1 MEAEAILADPHDGR
15 TRASDR
21 YLGEITS
28 ALIEAGLIAA
38 DNPAAARLAALCQ
51 RLGVP
56 GPGPAIAAAVRLPVR
71 WASVI
76 AQRPA
81 PETGPELFAPLATI
95 LPDLDG
101 TRFALAG
108 LSLTAGHSYLH
119 VVASGLP
126 KLAERF
132 GPGWRPGFSWW
143 VQDGAGHWHLG
154 AMAGRATR
162 RPARPSS
169 SSGWSRRSPLRRKR
183 SRCWSA
189 RARPRS
195 ARWCRYGPLRRWR
208 TLRIM
213 DREGAETYLR
223 LLAEAAMRGSL
234 APAAAA
240 RAPNASTIMVVGH
253 ALTAV
258 GALDPVTAEE
268 ILADFRLAV
277 TVRHLH
283 GEPGQG
289 AGQAVT
295 AAQWLAQGR
304 PSCAGSRARPRTGG
318 RGTGGRD
325 ARGQRGGDRADR
337 FVPVGMTVPFLAG
350 AVSGELCLMS
360 FAQTGTGARFIAAW
374 QVHSPSLEP
383 QLSYHYPGLIP
394 FEEFTVTD
402 DRGGRYKLDHTPG
415 SDLAWPNMIRLS
427 PAPPGNIRWL
437 DVAPPYRQAVR
448 VALSRGGPHSSD
460 DEAQVSVS
468 DAALSAGEH
477 LLVMLAERLLT
488 GTPEFPRRGMLAAPP
503 TSPRQVV
510 AGGFGDIIAALKA
523 ADVLSPL
530 SPVPARLA
538 TLCASLDLTGH
549 GIAAP
554 PTLDLP
560 EPWLSLLAH
569 YQRRKPEPNQMRE
582 GYAALAATLPEL
594 DGIRVTLLGLQH
606 TQGSSALHVLAQGR
620 RRSRG
625 PGRSTST

>member
-1 MEAEAILADPHDGR
+1 
-15 TRASDR
+15 
-21 YLGEITS
+21 
-28 ALIEAGLIAA
+28 
-38 DNPAAARLAALCQ
+38 
-51 RLGVP
+51 
-56 GPGPAIAAAVRLPVR
+56 
-71 WASVI
+71 
-76 AQRPA
+76 
-81 PETGPELFAPLATI
+81 
-95 LPDLDG
+95 
-101 TRFALAG
+101 
-108 LSLTAGHSYLH
+108 
-119 VVASGLP
+119 
-126 KLAERF
+126 
-132 GPGWRPGFSWW
+132 
-143 VQDGAGHWHLG
+143 
-154 AMAGRATR
+154 
-162 RPARPSS
+162 
-169 SSGWSRRSPLRRKR
+169 
-183 SRCWSA
+183 
-189 RARPRS
+189 
-195 ARWCRYGPLRRWR
+195 
-208 TLRIM
+208 M

-240 RAPNASTIMVVGH
+240 QAPNASTIMVVGH

-283 GEPGQG
+283 SEDGQGPGQ
-289 AGQAVT
+289 ALT

-304 PSCAGSRARPRTGG
+304 PVLRGKPRPAPSPGEGAPGDSTDQHGANQHGAGE
-318 RGTGGRD
+318 
-325 ARGQRGGDRADR
+325 DRADR
-337 FVPVGMTVPFLAG
+337 FVPVGLTVPFLAG

-374 QVHSPSLEP
+374 QVHSPALEV
-383 QLSYHYPGLIP
+383 QLSHHYPGLIP
-394 FEEFTVTD
+394 FDEFTVTD
-402 DRGGRYKLDHTPG
+402 DRGARYKLDHTPG

-437 DVAPPYRQAVR
+437 DVAPPYWQAVR

-460 DEAQVSVS
+460 DETQVSVS

-477 LLVMLAERLLT
+477 LLIMLAERLLT

-510 AGGFGDIIAALKA
+510 AGGFGDIIAALEA

-569 YQRRKPEPNQMRE
+569 YQRRKPEPTQMRE
-582 GYAALAATLPEL
+582 GYAALAARLPEL
-594 DGIRVTLLGLQH
+594 DGIRLILLGLQH
-606 TQGSSALHVLAQGR
+606 TEGGSALHVLAQGR
-620 RRSRG
+620 TPEPRPG
-625 PGRSTST
+625 PLDIDLNFPLSLWLRDSGGRWHAARPDRCHQGDRESAIRLRLVPPLTRPADWVEVLAGGRSAQVRATLPLRWRYPS

>member
-1 MEAEAILADPHDGR
+1 
-15 TRASDR
+15 
-21 YLGEITS
+21 
-28 ALIEAGLIAA
+28 
-38 DNPAAARLAALCQ
+38 
-51 RLGVP
+51 
-56 GPGPAIAAAVRLPVR
+56 
-71 WASVI
+71 
-76 AQRPA
+76 
-81 PETGPELFAPLATI
+81 
-95 LPDLDG
+95 
-101 TRFALAG
+101 
-108 LSLTAGHSYLH
+108 
-119 VVASGLP
+119 
-126 KLAERF
+126 
-132 GPGWRPGFSWW
+132 
-143 VQDGAGHWHLG
+143 
-154 AMAGRATR
+154 
-162 RPARPSS
+162 
-169 SSGWSRRSPLRRKR
+169 
-183 SRCWSA
+183 
-189 RARPRS
+189 
-195 ARWCRYGPLRRWR
+195 
-208 TLRIM
+208 M

-234 APAAAA
+234 APAAA
-240 RAPNASTIMVVGH
+240 RSPNASTIMVVGH
-253 ALTAV
+253 ALTSV

-268 ILADFRLAV
+268 ILTDFRLAV

-283 GEPGQG
+283 SEPGQG
-289 AGQAVT
+289 VGQVVT

-304 PSCAGSRARPRTGG
+304 PVLRGKPRPAPSPGEG
-318 RGTGGRD
+318 APGDGTPGDG
-325 ARGQRGGDRADR
+325 AGGDRADR

-374 QVHSPSLEP
+374 QVHSPALEV
-383 QLSYHYPGLIP
+383 QLSHHYPGLIP
-394 FEEFTVTD
+394 FDEFTVTD
-402 DRGGRYKLDHTPG
+402 DRGGRYKLDQTPG

-460 DEAQVSVS
+460 DETQVSVS

-510 AGGFGDIIAALKA
+510 AGGFGDIIAALEA

-569 YQRRKPEPNQMRE
+569 YQRRKPEPTQMRE

-606 TQGSSALHVLAQGR
+606 TQGSSVLHVLAQGPAPEPR
-620 RRSRG
+620 PG
-625 PGRSTST
+625 PLDIDLNFPLSFWLRESGGRWHAARPDRCHQADGESAIRLRLVPPLTRPADWVEVQAGGRSAKVRATLPLRWRYPS

>member
-1 MEAEAILADPHDGR
+1 
-15 TRASDR
+15 
-21 YLGEITS
+21 
-28 ALIEAGLIAA
+28 
-38 DNPAAARLAALCQ
+38 
-51 RLGVP
+51 
-56 GPGPAIAAAVRLPVR
+56 
-71 WASVI
+71 
-76 AQRPA
+76 
-81 PETGPELFAPLATI
+81 
-95 LPDLDG
+95 
-101 TRFALAG
+101 
-108 LSLTAGHSYLH
+108 
-119 VVASGLP
+119 
-126 KLAERF
+126 
-132 GPGWRPGFSWW
+132 
-143 VQDGAGHWHLG
+143 
-154 AMAGRATR
+154 
-162 RPARPSS
+162 
-169 SSGWSRRSPLRRKR
+169 
-183 SRCWSA
+183 
-189 RARPRS
+189 
-195 ARWCRYGPLRRWR
+195 
-208 TLRIM
+208 M
-213 DREGAETYLR
+213 DREGAETFLR

-289 AGQAVT
+289 GGQAVT
-295 AAQWLAQGR
+295 AVEWLAQGR
-304 PSCAGSRARPRTGG
+304 PVLRGKPRPAASPVE
-318 RGTGGRD
+318 GTPGEGTS
-325 ARGQRGGDRADR
+325 GEGTSGNGADR
-337 FVPVGMTVPFLAG
+337 FVPVGLTVPFLAG

-360 FAQTGTGARFIAAW
+360 FAQTSTGARFIAAW
-374 QVHSPSLEP
+374 QIRSPALEV
-383 QLSYHYPGLIP
+383 QLSHHYPGLIP
-394 FEEFTVTD
+394 YHEFTVTD
-402 DRGGRYKLDHTPG
+402 DRGARYKLEHTPG

-437 DVAPPYRQAVR
+437 DVAPPYRQAFR
-448 VALSRGGPHSSD
+448 VVLSRDGPHSPD

-468 DAALSAGEH
+468 DADLSAGEH

-510 AGGFGDIIAALKA
+510 AGGFGDIIAALEA

-569 YQRRKPEPNQMRE
+569 YQRRKPEPTQMRE

-594 DGIRVTLLGLQH
+594 DGIRVTMLGLQH
-606 TQGSSALHVLAQGR
+606 TQGSSVLHVLAQGPAPEPR
-620 RRSRG
+620 PG
-625 PGRSTST
+625 PLDIDLNFPLSFWLRESGGRWHAARPAERYGGEPRDGEWTMRLQLVPPLTRATPWAEVRAADQKAEVRARLPVRWGYPS

>member
-1 MEAEAILADPHDGR
+1 
-15 TRASDR
+15 
-21 YLGEITS
+21 
-28 ALIEAGLIAA
+28 
-38 DNPAAARLAALCQ
+38 
-51 RLGVP
+51 
-56 GPGPAIAAAVRLPVR
+56 
-71 WASVI
+71 
-76 AQRPA
+76 
-81 PETGPELFAPLATI
+81 
-95 LPDLDG
+95 
-101 TRFALAG
+101 
-108 LSLTAGHSYLH
+108 
-119 VVASGLP
+119 
-126 KLAERF
+126 
-132 GPGWRPGFSWW
+132 
-143 VQDGAGHWHLG
+143 
-154 AMAGRATR
+154 
-162 RPARPSS
+162 
-169 SSGWSRRSPLRRKR
+169 
-183 SRCWSA
+183 
-189 RARPRS
+189 
-195 ARWCRYGPLRRWR
+195 
-208 TLRIM
+208 M

-289 AGQAVT
+289 AGQTVT
-295 AAQWLAQGR
+295 AVQWLAQGR
-304 PSCAGSRARPRTGG
+304 PVLRGKPRPAPSPEE
-318 RGTGGRD
+318 GTPGEGTPGEGTPGEGTSGEGTSGNATPGDGADR
-325 ARGQRGGDRADR
+325 DRADR
-337 FVPVGMTVPFLAG
+337 FVPVGLTVPFLAG

-374 QVHSPSLEP
+374 QVHSPALEV
-383 QLSYHYPGLIP
+383 QLSHHYPGLIP
-394 FEEFTVTD
+394 FDEFTVTD
-402 DRGGRYKLDHTPG
+402 DRGARYKLDHTPG

-427 PAPPGNIRWL
+427 PAPPENIRWL
-437 DVAPPYRQAVR
+437 DVAPPYRQGIR
-448 VALSRGGPHSSD
+448 VALSRGGPHSPD

-510 AGGFGDIIAALKA
+510 AGGFGDIIAALEA

-569 YQRRKPEPNQMRE
+569 YQRRKPEPTQMRE

-606 TQGSSALHVLAQGR
+606 TQGSSVLHVLAQGPAPEPR
-620 RRSRG
+620 PG
-625 PGRSTST
+625 PLDIDLNFPLSFWLRESGGRWHAARPDRCHQADGESAIRLRLVPPLTRPADWVEVLASGRSAEVRTTLPLHWRYPW

>member
-1 MEAEAILADPHDGR
+1 
-15 TRASDR
+15 
-21 YLGEITS
+21 
-28 ALIEAGLIAA
+28 
-38 DNPAAARLAALCQ
+38 
-51 RLGVP
+51 
-56 GPGPAIAAAVRLPVR
+56 
-71 WASVI
+71 
-76 AQRPA
+76 
-81 PETGPELFAPLATI
+81 
-95 LPDLDG
+95 
-101 TRFALAG
+101 
-108 LSLTAGHSYLH
+108 
-119 VVASGLP
+119 
-126 KLAERF
+126 
-132 GPGWRPGFSWW
+132 
-143 VQDGAGHWHLG
+143 
-154 AMAGRATR
+154 
-162 RPARPSS
+162 
-169 SSGWSRRSPLRRKR
+169 
-183 SRCWSA
+183 
-189 RARPRS
+189 
-195 ARWCRYGPLRRWR
+195 
-208 TLRIM
+208 M
-213 DREGAETYLR
+213 DREGAETYMR

-240 RAPNASTIMVVGH
+240 RAPNASTIMEVGH

-283 GEPGQG
+283 SEAGQG
-289 AGQAVT
+289 AGQGVT

-304 PSCAGSRARPRTGG
+304 PVLRGKPRPAPSPGEGTAGE
-318 RGTGGRD
+318 D
-325 ARGQRGGDRADR
+325 ADR
-337 FVPVGMTVPFLAG
+337 FVPVGLTVPFLAG

-360 FAQTGTGARFIAAW
+360 FAQTATGARFIAAW
-374 QVHSPSLEP
+374 QVHSPALEV
-383 QLSYHYPGLIP
+383 QLSHHYPGLIP
-394 FEEFTVTD
+394 FDEFTVTD

-415 SDLAWPNMIRLS
+415 SDLAWPNMIRLN

-448 VALSRGGPHSSD
+448 VALSRGGPHSPD
-460 DEAQVSVS
+460 DETQVSVS

-510 AGGFGDIIAALKA
+510 AGGFGDIIAALEA

-569 YQRRKPEPNQMRE
+569 YQRRKPEPTQMRE

-594 DGIRVTLLGLQH
+594 DGIRLILLGLQH
-606 TQGSSALHVLAQGR
+606 TQGGSALHVLVQGR
-620 RRSRG
+620 IPEPRPG
-625 PGRSTST
+625 PLDIDLNFPLSLWLRDSGGRWHAARPDRCHQAGQESAIRLRLVPPLTRPADRVEVLAGGRSAEVRATLPLRWRYLS

>member
-1 MEAEAILADPHDGR
+1 
-15 TRASDR
+15 
-21 YLGEITS
+21 
-28 ALIEAGLIAA
+28 
-38 DNPAAARLAALCQ
+38 
-51 RLGVP
+51 
-56 GPGPAIAAAVRLPVR
+56 
-71 WASVI
+71 
-76 AQRPA
+76 
-81 PETGPELFAPLATI
+81 
-95 LPDLDG
+95 
-101 TRFALAG
+101 
-108 LSLTAGHSYLH
+108 
-119 VVASGLP
+119 
-126 KLAERF
+126 
-132 GPGWRPGFSWW
+132 
-143 VQDGAGHWHLG
+143 
-154 AMAGRATR
+154 
-162 RPARPSS
+162 
-169 SSGWSRRSPLRRKR
+169 
-183 SRCWSA
+183 
-189 RARPRS
+189 
-195 ARWCRYGPLRRWR
+195 
-208 TLRIM
+208 M

-268 ILADFRLAV
+268 ILTDFRLAV

-304 PSCAGSRARPRTGG
+304 PVLRGKPPRAPAPGEGAPGEGTPGNATPGNATPGNATPGNGADQHGADQHGAG
-318 RGTGGRD
+318 
-325 ARGQRGGDRADR
+325 R
-337 FVPVGMTVPFLAG
+337 FVPVGLTVPFHAG
-350 AVSGELCLMS
+350 AFSGELCLMS

-374 QVHSPSLEP
+374 QVHSPSLEV
-383 QLSYHYPGLIP
+383 QLSRHYPGLIP
-394 FEEFTVTD
+394 FDEFTVTD
-402 DRGGRYKLDHTPG
+402 DRGARYKLDHMPG
-415 SDLAWPNMIRLS
+415 SDLAWPNMIRLN

-437 DVAPPYRQAVR
+437 DVAPPYRQAIR
-448 VALSRGGPHSSD
+448 VDLGRDGPPPSGE
-460 DEAQVSVS
+460 EAQVSVS
-468 DAALSAGEH
+468 DTALSAGEH

-510 AGGFGDIIAALKA
+510 AGGFGDIIAALEA

-569 YQRRKPEPNQMRE
+569 YQRRKPEPSQMRE
-582 GYAALAATLPEL
+582 GYAALAVTLPEL

-606 TQGSSALHVLAQGR
+606 TQGSSVLHVLAQGPAPEPR
-620 RRSRG
+620 PG
-625 PGRSTST
+625 PLDIDLNFPLSFWLRESGGRWHAARPDRCHQADGESAIRLRLVPPLTRPADWVEVKAGGRSAEVRATLPLRWRYPS